1 MFIFHFEFALEIRER
16 CTNDITMAFKDQIW
30 ERLIFFLVSVFTFFS
45 NLIFYSTLSGILLN
59 DAKTFFE

>member
-30 ERLIFFLVSVFTFFS
+30 ERLIFFGFRLYLLLKSYILFYARWNTF
-45 NLIFYSTLSGILLN
+45 
-59 DAKTFFE
+59 KRC

>member
-30 ERLIFFLVSVFTFFS
+30 ERLIFFGFRLYLLKSYILFYARWNTF
-45 NLIFYSTLSGILLN
+45 
-59 DAKTFFE
+59 KRC